1 MHQNAPMEYSKVLI
15 LPGWQGSG
23 PLHWQMRWVEK
34 YGYQVVEQ
42 SDWMRPLRGDW
53 LARLEDVVSD
63 MRAPVYLVAHSL
75 GCIQVAAWANISTQ
89 VHKVKAALLVAPSD
103 VEAQPMKE
111 VFNSWRPISL
121 KKMPF
126 QSTLLSSQNDPYCTN
141 ERAQFFAKAWGCEWI
156 NAGPKGHLNAD
167 SLLGDW
173 PEGHA
178 FLNELMKVNEHGH

>member
-1 MHQNAPMEYSKVLI
+1 MSQSTVLI

-23 PLHWQMRWVEK
+23 PLHWQMKWVEK

-53 LARLEDVVSD
+53 LARLDDVVSD
-63 MRAPVYLVAHSL
+63 IEGHVYLAAHSL
-75 GCIQVAAWANISTQ
+75 GCIQVAAWASISKQ
-89 VHKVKAALLVAPSD
+89 AHKVKAALLVAPSD
-103 VEAQPMKE
+103 VEAPPLKD
-111 VFNSWRPISL
+111 VFNSWRPIAVT
-121 KKMPF
+121 KMPF
-126 QSTLLSSQNDPYCTN
+126 QSALISSQNDPYCSV
-141 ERAQFFAKAWGCEWI
+141 ERAQSFAKAWGSELI
-156 NAGPKGHLNAD
+156 NAGPQGHLNAD